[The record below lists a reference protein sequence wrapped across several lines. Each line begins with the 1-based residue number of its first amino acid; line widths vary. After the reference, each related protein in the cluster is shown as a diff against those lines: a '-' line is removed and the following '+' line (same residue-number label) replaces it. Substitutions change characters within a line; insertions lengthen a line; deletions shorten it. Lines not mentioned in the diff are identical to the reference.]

1 MSLVTNLVT
10 NRNRIVWQQKKN
22 FNLENS
28 LFLNRFRAEIG
39 LCSSYIFCYGSL
51 IWEINKVP
59 IFYQII
65 FSVVTDV
72 VTEYVKIVEF

>member
-1 MSLVTNLVT
+1 M
-10 NRNRIVWQQKKN
+10 QKKVILQRKI
-22 FNLENS
+22 NLENG
-28 LFLNRFRAEIG
+28 LFFNRFRAEIG
-39 LCSSYIFCYGSL
+39 LCSSFMFSYGSL

-72 VTEYVKIVEF
+72 VTGVVIE